1 MSAILKA
8 KVLSSLLQKSLPA
21 AAAMSTSTFK
31 PESLALTLGTV
42 PANIVRKLDSINSRN
57 DLRLSNFGARSSLPF
72 AKNPALVTK
81 SSISGNN
88 IIGNIK
94 CVKGCDPTKLGEGD
108 YCGYC
113 G

>member
-21 AAAMSTSTFK
+21 AASMSTSSFK
-31 PESLALTLGTV
+31 PESLALTLGSIPVSITNRV
-42 PANIVRKLDSINSRN
+42 DSLNYRN
-57 DLRLSNFGARSSLPF
+57 NLVLAKFAARSSLPF
-72 AKNPALVTK
+72 AKNPALVAK
-81 SSISGNN
+81 ASVSGDNV
-88 IIGNIK
+88 IGNIK

>member
-8 KVLSSLLQKSLPA
+8 KVLSSLWQKTLPA
-21 AAAMSTSTFK
+21 AATMSTSSFK
-31 PESLALTLGTV
+31 PESLALTLGHI
-42 PANIVRKLDSINSRN
+42 PASVTRRLDSLSSGK

-72 AKNPALVTK
+72 AKSHALVTK
-81 SSISGNN
+81 TVTNDN
-88 IIGNIK
+88 IIGKNK

>member
-8 KVLSSLLQKSLPA
+8 RVLSSLLQKSLPA
-21 AAAMSTSTFK
+21 AATMSTSSFK
-31 PESLALTLGTV
+31 SESLALTLGSI
-42 PANIVRKLDSINSRN
+42 PANITNRVDSLNYRNNLELSR
-57 DLRLSNFGARSSLPF
+57 LAARSSLTF
-72 AKNPALVTK
+72 AKNPALVIK
-81 SSISGNN
+81 GSISGNN

-94 CVKGCDPTKLGEGD
+94 CVKGCDPTKLGDGD

>member
-8 KVLSSLLQKSLPA
+8 KVLSSLLQKSLPV
-21 AAAMSTSTFK
+21 AAAMSTSSFK
-31 PESLALTLGTV
+31 SESLALTLGSI
-42 PANIVRKLDSINSRN
+42 PANITNRVDSLNYRN
-57 DLRLSNFGARSSLPF
+57 DLVLAKFAARSSLPF
-72 AKNPALVTK
+72 AKTPALVIK
-81 SSISGNN
+81 GSISGNN

-94 CVKGCDPTKLGEGD
+94 CVKGCDPTKLGDGD